1 MHESG
6 RATPIS
12 CLCADMPH
20 ANLECEQGNLL
31 GNSSTQF
38 YNLFTPRV
46 VHDANVA
53 NDACDQCLHEVCI
66 CPSVSHENVCNL
78 CGEPNLKPY
87 EAYFCSLCQ
96 RVEPK
101 VDMVNLRCCC
111 EFDRKHISISTPRVF
126 MTKEIAESQPIFS
139 PISVD
144 QKFKNKKDMALKN
157 QKNIK
162 DGMNMGM

>member
-20 ANLECEQGNLL
+20 TNLESEQETLLEPKVTQYFNLI
-31 GNSSTQF
+31 
-38 YNLFTPRV
+38 TPRDM
-46 VHDANVA
+46 HEANAA

-66 CPSVSHENVCNL
+66 CPSVSHEDVCNL

-96 RVEPK
+96 RVDPK
-101 VDMVNLRCCC
+101 IDQVNLAKVC
-111 EFDRKHISISTPRVF
+111 EFDRKHFSISTPRVF
-126 MTKEIAESQPIFS
+126 MTKEIADSQPIFR
-139 PISVD
+139 PYSVD
-144 QKFKNKKDMALKN
+144 QKFKNKKELALKN
-157 QKNIK
+157 SKK
-162 DGMNMGM
+162 HKK

>member
-6 RATPIS
+6 RTTPNS
-12 CLCADMPH
+12 CLYADMPH
-20 ANLECEQGNLL
+20 ANSESEQEVLLEPNQ
-31 GNSSTQF
+31 TQYF
-38 YNLFTPRV
+38 DLITPRV

-101 VDMVNLRCCC
+101 VDMVNLRSCC

-144 QKFKNKKDMALKN
+144 QKFKNKNDKALK
-157 QKNIK
+157 KSK
-162 DGMNMGM
+162 KHKKRE

>member
-6 RATPIS
+6 RETTSS
-12 CLCADMPH
+12 CLRKDMPCS
-20 ANLECEQGNLL
+20 NLESESAGSLQN
-31 GNSSTQF
+31 NRTQF

-46 VHDANVA
+46 VHDTNVA

-66 CPSVSHENVCNL
+66 CPSVIHEDVCNL

-101 VDMVNLRCCC
+101 VDMINLRQCRDI
-111 EFDRKHISISTPRVF
+111 DRQT
-126 MTKEIAESQPIFS
+126 
-139 PISVD
+139 
-144 QKFKNKKDMALKN
+144 
-157 QKNIK
+157 
-162 DGMNMGM
+162 

>member
-6 RATPIS
+6 RETTSS
-12 CLCADMPH
+12 CLRKDMPCS
-20 ANLECEQGNLL
+20 NLESELAGSLQN
-31 GNSSTQF
+31 NRTQF

-66 CPSVSHENVCNL
+66 CPSVSREDVCNL

-96 RVEPK
+96 RVKPFL
-101 VDMVNLRCCC
+101 VVA
-111 EFDRKHISISTPRVF
+111 
-126 MTKEIAESQPIFS
+126 EIE
-139 PISVD
+139 
-144 QKFKNKKDMALKN
+144 
-157 QKNIK
+157 
-162 DGMNMGM
+162 